1 MPGWG
6 RGEAGGD
13 ACSPNAIRFS
23 EEEFD
28 LFAYKQLQIKSK
40 PLTAEAQFK
49 EFLKFESEEL

>member
-6 RGEAGGD
+6 QGEAGGD

-40 PLTAEAQFK
+40 LLTAEAQFK
-49 EFLKFESEEL
+49 EFLKF